1 MRRNREAEEQ
11 YVRDY
16 QHHSMS
22 DLSIYENHQYR
33 SDFKQ
38 HSVEMTMINN
48 QSVEQINAGNIDQE
62 KRSKKM
68 HIGKKKKVKDLVDDL
83 NEIDNPIR
91 DDSQVESQNV
101 DFNRSKGKQDENL
114 SQNATSPDG
123 KPYKRVPY
131 SGPPYTQ

>member
-68 HIGKKKKVKDLVDDL
+68 HIEKKKKVKDLVDDL

-91 DDSQVESQNV
+91 DDTQVESQNV
-101 DFNRSKGKQDENL
+101 DFNRSKGN
-114 SQNATSPDG
+114 
-123 KPYKRVPY
+123 
-131 SGPPYTQ
+131 